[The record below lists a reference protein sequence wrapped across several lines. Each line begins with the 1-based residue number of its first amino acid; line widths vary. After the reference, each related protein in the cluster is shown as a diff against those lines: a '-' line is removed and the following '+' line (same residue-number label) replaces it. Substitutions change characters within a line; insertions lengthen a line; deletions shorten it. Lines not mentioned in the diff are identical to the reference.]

1 MGTIESKKHEPIVY
15 DVHDLITGQPGKT
28 FPVRKLCIMFF
39 GKYTKSLDTRMRN
52 IVTEIVNDRMMQ
64 KIIISTKEGYLS
76 PTMEQAD
83 IVQNAIDEIKKTAKA
98 LFYRRASIKYRIDHD
113 QQLKLRIGRKDS
125 PSYEAFEREVLE
137 ELQTEI
143 EAELAA
149 KKEKRKV
156 TPVIYNRT
164 ESGQI
169 TFEV

>member
-1 MGTIESKKHEPIVY
+1 
-15 DVHDLITGQPGKT
+15 
-28 FPVRKLCIMFF
+28 
-39 GKYTKSLDTRMRN
+39 
-52 IVTEIVNDRMMQ
+52 MQ

-76 PTMEQAD
+76 PTVEQAD